1 MPDPVDLD
9 LGELTRNRQE
19 LASVTAEQTA
29 LRVELAASSS
39 TLDQLRRT
47 VTDTAALADAE
58 RAVVELETRR
68 AALHDRRSELIGG
81 ISDLAT
87 GLLVGRDIGDSVRT
101 LDANV
106 PIAMLPVRIE
116 TRFAPDQTSL
126 DIRIYPD
133 QVHLDGH
140 EPEFTDD
147 ERQAAEWYWQQRWAA
162 LDDGDVADQAW
173 QTVAGRFRPGRARY
187 LVETLHPTNTDA
199 APDGSPEFP
208 DTPRRATSWTRAVEA
223 TALPEHW
230 VAVGYQAG
238 EEVFRVWSERP
249 VPDRLA
255 AGPTPAPEEAPPE
268 PPDDSKLPK
277 VQDALR
283 WALDLDAARDA
294 GMALT
299 VREADLTTGHTL
311 AHGLTR
317 LVVAGVDWTLTP
329 DDAAASLEEL
339 LAAHAATGDLA
350 FVAPGTP
357 TNNTGAQRSA
367 FSTAPSEQV
376 AEWAPPVTG
385 VDPDVS
391 VDVAAGRL
399 AAALG
404 VSPAAL
410 AAAPGAGGIASPHR
424 VGARRRAVGSDRWL
438 LPARAAR
445 SAGTGCPDGR
455 AARLRRR
462 ARPSLRSAAD
472 DPRRPAALRCAAR
485 RRPPLP
491 PEPRRPLRGR
501 DLPGRRDVAL
511 AVAAA
516 HRQRSAP
523 RSGR

>member
-311 AHGLTR
+311 AHGLSR

-404 VSPAAL
+404 VSPAR
-410 AAAPGAGGIASPHR
+410 PRCCSG
-424 VGARRRAVGSDRWL
+424 RRRHRITAPSR
-438 LPARAAR
+438 R
-445 SAGTGCPDGR
+445 SSTRCG
-455 AARLRRR
+455 
-462 ARPSLRSAAD
+462 
-472 DPRRPAALRCAAR
+472 RRPVATTCASCSIR
-485 RRPPLP
+485 W
-491 PEPRRPLRGR
+491 
-501 DLPGRRDVAL
+501 
-511 AVAAA
+511 
-516 HRQRSAP
+516 HRMP
-523 RSGR
+523 